1 MLVQVKRITIFL
13 KRIFYLLYLNKKLQA
28 TFVPYIDKSIC
39 EKVTVI
45 LVMGHFV
52 QALPKEVLIHA
63 KEIAGGTGC
72 AEPNKYGVY
81 ADIAALSEFIA
92 SIMNIKKPTKCRLFC
107 SISFYRNNAAALYY
121 SAVLLHLFQHKYTK

>member
-52 QALPKEVLIHA
+52 PALPKEVLIHA
-63 KEIAGGTGC
+63 KEITGEQD
-72 AEPNKYGVY
+72 ARNQISMVY
-81 ADIAALSEFIA
+81 VPIL
-92 SIMNIKKPTKCRLFC
+92 
-107 SISFYRNNAAALYY
+107 
-121 SAVLLHLFQHKYTK
+121 QH